1 MSSFINPKRIPYG
14 SDVTVF
20 VPTPYGVLMY
30 IRRLKNL
37 TEIIVTFATSKK
49 KVRIYNET
57 FRNIND

>member
-1 MSSFINPKRIPYG
+1 MKTNVMSSFIYPKRIPYG

-37 TEIIVTFATSKK
+37 TETIVTFATSKK
-49 KVRIYNET
+49 KKK
-57 FRNIND
+57 DL